1 MGNTQGCSAI
11 KVLDT
16 NPPGSSG
23 NNPKVMPSL
32 PVPGTLKKRPFE
44 ALDVAR
50 QLLAQFGL
58 PEKEGLAYLKLV
70 ETGGMSHEDIAG
82 SLGLTGEDVSSLV
95 KSMIER
101 GLAIESSRD
110 PSSLIPLHPRM
121 VLTNLFKMYEKEVVS
136 SLRERRTTVDRLVVL
151 LIPVYEET
159 ESRNKG

>member
-1 MGNTQGCSAI
+1 M
-11 KVLDT
+11 
-16 NPPGSSG
+16 
-23 NNPKVMPSL
+23 

-58 PEKEGLAYLKLV
+58 PEKEGMAYLKLV
-70 ETGGMSHEDIAG
+70 ETGGMKHEEIAG
-82 SLGLTGEDVSSLV
+82 SLGLTAGDVSPLV
-95 KSMIER
+95 KSMIAR

-121 VLTNLFKMYEKEVVS
+121 VLTNLFKIYEKEVVG
-136 SLRERRTTVDRLVVL
+136 SLRERRTTVDKLVIL

-159 ESRNKG
+159 ESRKKG

>member
-1 MGNTQGCSAI
+1 MGNTQGPTAI

-16 NPPGSSG
+16 NPPVRSG
-23 NNPKVMPSL
+23 NNPKVMLSL

-58 PEKEGLAYLKLV
+58 PEKEGMAYLKLV
-70 ETGGMSHEDIAG
+70 ETGGMKHEEIAG
-82 SLGLTGEDVSSLV
+82 SLGLTAGDVSPLV
-95 KSMIER
+95 KSMIAR

-121 VLTNLFKMYEKEVVS
+121 VLTNLFKIYEKEVVG
-136 SLRERRTTVDRLVVL
+136 SLRERRTTVDRLVIL

-159 ESRNKG
+159 ESRKKG

>member
-1 MGNTQGCSAI
+1 M
-11 KVLDT
+11 
-16 NPPGSSG
+16 
-23 NNPKVMPSL
+23 

-70 ETGGMSHEDIAG
+70 ETGGMKHADIAG
-82 SLGLTGEDVSSLV
+82 SLGLAAGEVSPLV
-95 KSMIER
+95 KSMIAR
-101 GLAIESSRD
+101 GLAIESSQD
-110 PSSLIPLHPRM
+110 SSSLIPLHPRM
-121 VLTNLFKMYEKEVVS
+121 VLTNLFKIYEKEVVG

-159 ESRNKG
+159 ESRKKG

>member
-1 MGNTQGCSAI
+1 
-11 KVLDT
+11 
-16 NPPGSSG
+16 
-23 NNPKVMPSL
+23 L

-58 PEKEGLAYLKLV
+58 PEKEGMAYLKLV
-70 ETGGMSHEDIAG
+70 ETGGMKHEEIAG
-82 SLGLTGEDVSSLV
+82 SLGLTAGDVSPLV
-95 KSMIER
+95 KSMIAR

-121 VLTNLFKMYEKEVVS
+121 VLTNLFKIYEKEVMG
-136 SLRERRTTVDRLVVL
+136 SLRERRTTVDKLVIL

-159 ESRNKG
+159 ESRKKG

>member
-1 MGNTQGCSAI
+1 VGNTEGLTAI

-16 NPPGSSG
+16 NPPVRSG

-32 PVPGTLKKRPFE
+32 PVPGTLKKRHFE
-44 ALDVAR
+44 TLDVAR

-70 ETGGMSHEDIAG
+70 ETGGMKHEDLGG
-82 SLGLTGEDVSSLV
+82 SLGLAAEEVSPLV
-95 KSMIER
+95 KSMIAR

-121 VLTNLFKMYEKEVVS
+121 VLTNLFKIYEKEVVG
-136 SLRERRTTVDRLVVL
+136 SLRERRATVDRLVVL
-151 LIPVYEET
+151 LIPVYEEM
-159 ESRNKG
+159 ESRKNG

>member
-1 MGNTQGCSAI
+1 M
-11 KVLDT
+11 L
-16 NPPGSSG
+16 
-23 NNPKVMPSL
+23 SL

-58 PEKEGLAYLKLV
+58 PEMEGLAYLKLV
-70 ETGGMSHEDIAG
+70 ETGGMKHEDIAG
-82 SLGLTGEDVSSLV
+82 SLGLAAEEVSTLV
-95 KSMIER
+95 KSMIAR

-110 PSSLIPLHPRM
+110 RSTLVPLHPRM
-121 VLTNLFKMYEKEVVS
+121 MLTNLFKIYENEVVS

-159 ESRNKG
+159 ESRKKG